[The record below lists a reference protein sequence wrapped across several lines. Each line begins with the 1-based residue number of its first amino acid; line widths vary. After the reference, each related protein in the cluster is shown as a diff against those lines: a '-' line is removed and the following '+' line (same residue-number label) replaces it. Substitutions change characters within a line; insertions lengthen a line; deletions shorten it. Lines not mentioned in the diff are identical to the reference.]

1 MKVLKWLLIL
11 VIIAVVIFALF
22 KGFTGKEESAV
33 RFVEVMRG
41 TIERQAVAT
50 GTIGPEFEVAVKP
63 QISGIIGEVFKR
75 MGEKVKVGDPLVK
88 VKPNPTPFNSVAA
101 KRSVEA
107 AKLSEERAIEF
118 RDRQNFLSKIM
129 SVMMGKKE
137 MERQYEQARLGR
149 VQAEEQLELLKEGK
163 VIMDDEVIDSVVTSP
178 IDGYILERN
187 VNIGDPV
194 DALGSRSGGTVLCLL
209 ADMDTL
215 VFRGTVDEI
224 DVGHLAEGME
234 ARIQVGALPECL
246 LNGTVDEISLK
257 AQLRNNATVFE
268 VRLSFERPEDVVLR
282 AGYSATAN
290 ILVQKKDNIL
300 LIPERVIERRKGE
313 AFVQVLQEAAGS
325 SETRRI
331 ETGLSDGIMTE
342 VISGLDE
349 GQRVLE
355 RTYEEIK

>member
-1 MKVLKWLLIL
+1 MKVWKWLFFLLI
-11 VIIAVVIFALF
+11 ATVVVFALF
-22 KGFTGKEESAV
+22 KGLAGKEESEV
-33 RFVEVMRG
+33 RFVEVTRG
-41 TIERQAVAT
+41 AIERQAVAT

-63 QISGIIGEVFKR
+63 QISGIVGEVFRR
-75 MGEKVKVGDPLVK
+75 MGEKVKVGDSLVK

-107 AKLSEERAIEF
+107 AKLNEERAMEF

-149 VQAEEQLELLKEGK
+149 VQAEEQLELLEQGK
-163 VIMDDEVIDSVVTSP
+163 VVMDDEVIDSVVTSP
-178 IDGYILERN
+178 IDGYILERR

-194 DALGSRSGGTVLCLL
+194 DALGSRNGGTVLCIL

-224 DVGHLAEGME
+224 DVGHLKEGME
-234 ARIQVGALPECL
+234 ARIQVGALPECML
-246 LNGTVDEISLK
+246 EGTLDEISLK
-257 AQLRNNATVFE
+257 GQMRNNATVFE
-268 VRLSFERPEDVVLR
+268 VRISFERPEDVVLR

-300 LIPERVIERRKGE
+300 LLPERVIERKNGE
-313 AFVQVLQEAAGS
+313 AFVRILKELAGGG
-325 SETRRI
+325 ETRQI

-355 RTYEEIK
+355 RTYEEIE

>member
-1 MKVLKWLLIL
+1 MKVWKWLIVL
-11 VIIAVVIFALF
+11 VIVAVVVFALF
-22 KGFTGKEESAV
+22 KGFAGQEESEF
-33 RFVEVMRG
+33 RFVEVTRG
-41 TIERQAVAT
+41 TIERQARAT

-63 QISGIIGEVFKR
+63 QISGIVSGVFKR
-75 MGEKVKVGDPLVK
+75 MGERVKIGDPLVK

-107 AKLSEERAIEF
+107 AKLNEERAMEF
-118 RDRQNFLSKIM
+118 RDRQNFLAKIM
-129 SVMMGKKE
+129 ALMMGKKE

-149 VQAEEQLELLKEGK
+149 VQAEEQLELLEEGK

-178 IDGYILERN
+178 IDGYILERR
-187 VNIGDPV
+187 VHIGDPV
-194 DALGSRSGGTVLCLL
+194 DALGSRNGGTVLCIL
-209 ADMDTL
+209 ADMDML

-224 DVGHLAEGME
+224 DVGHLKEGME

-246 LNGTVDEISLK
+246 LDGTLDEISLK
-257 AQLRNNATVFE
+257 AQQRNNSTVFE
-268 VRLSFERPEDVVLR
+268 VRLSFERPEEVVLR

-300 LIPERVIERRKGE
+300 LIPERVIERRNGE
-313 AFVQVLQEAAGS
+313 AFVRVLKEPGGS
-325 SETRRI
+325 GETKQI

-355 RTYEEIK
+355 RTYEEIE

>member
-11 VIIAVVIFALF
+11 VIVAVVVFALF
-22 KGFTGKEESAV
+22 KGFAGQEESEV
-33 RFVEVMRG
+33 RFVEVTRG
-41 TIERQAVAT
+41 RIERQAVAT

-63 QISGIIGEVFKR
+63 QISGIIGQVFKR

-107 AKLSEERAIEF
+107 AKLNEERAMEF

-129 SVMMGKKE
+129 SLMMGRKE

-149 VQAEEQLELLKEGK
+149 VQAEEQLELLEEGK
-163 VIMDDEVIDSVVTSP
+163 VIMDEEVIDSVVTSP
-178 IDGYILERN
+178 IDGYILERR

-194 DALGSRSGGTVLCLL
+194 DALGSRNGGTVLCIL

-224 DVGHLAEGME
+224 DVGHLKEGME

-246 LNGTVDEISLK
+246 LNGTLDEISLK

-290 ILVQKKDNIL
+290 ILVQNKENIL
-300 LIPERVIERRKGE
+300 LIPERVIERRNGE
-313 AFVQVLQEAAGS
+313 AFVRIMKEPGGS
-325 SETRRI
+325 GESIKI
-331 ETGLSDGIMTE
+331 ETGLSDGLMTE
-342 VISGLDE
+342 VISGLAE

-355 RTYEEIK
+355 RTYEEIE

>member
-1 MKVLKWLLIL
+1 MKVWKWLFIL
-11 VIIAVVIFALF
+11 VVVVIVLFAVF
-22 KGFTGKEESAV
+22 KGFAGKEESEI
-33 RFVEVMRG
+33 RFVQVARG
-41 TIERQAVAT
+41 SIERQAVAT
-50 GTIGPEFEVAVKP
+50 GTIGPEFEVEVKP
-63 QISGIIGEVFKR
+63 QISGIIGQVYKR

-88 VKPNPTPFNSVAA
+88 VKPNPTPFSSVSA

-107 AKLSEERAIEF
+107 AKLNEERAMEF
-118 RDRQNFLSKIM
+118 RDKQNILSKIM
-129 SVMMGKKE
+129 SLMLGRKE

-149 VQAEEQLELLKEGK
+149 VQAEEQLELLEEGK

-178 IDGYILERN
+178 INGYILERL

-194 DALGSRSGGTVLCLL
+194 DALGSRNGGTVLCIL
-209 ADMDTL
+209 ADMDKL

-224 DVGHLAEGME
+224 DVGHLKEGME
-234 ARIQVGALPECL
+234 ARIQVGALPECML
-246 LNGTVDEISLK
+246 EGTLDEISLK
-257 AQLRNNATVFE
+257 GQLRNNATVFK
-268 VRLSFERPEDVVLR
+268 VRLTFERPEEVVLR

-300 LIPERVIERRKGE
+300 LLPERVIERRNAQ
-313 AFVQVLQEAAGS
+313 AFVRVLKEPGGIT
-325 SETRRI
+325 ETRQI

-342 VISGLDE
+342 VVTGLDE

>member
-1 MKVLKWLLIL
+1 MKVLKWLIVL
-11 VIIAVVIFALF
+11 VIAAVVVFALF
-22 KGFTGKEESAV
+22 KGLAGKEESEV
-33 RFVEVMRG
+33 RFVEVTRG

-75 MGEKVKVGDPLVK
+75 MGEKVKIGDPLVK

-107 AKLSEERAIEF
+107 AKLNEERAMEF

-149 VQAEEQLELLKEGK
+149 VQAEERLDLLKEGK
-163 VIMDDEVIDSVVTSP
+163 VVMDDEVIDSVVTSP
-178 IDGYILERN
+178 IDGYILERK

-194 DALGSRSGGTVLCLL
+194 DALGSRNGGTVLCIL

-257 AQLRNNATVFE
+257 AQLKNNATVFE
-268 VRLSFERPEDVVLR
+268 VRLSFGRPEDVVLR

-290 ILVQKKDNIL
+290 ILVQNKDNIL
-300 LIPERVIERRKGE
+300 VLPERVIERRKGE
-313 AFVQVLQEAAGS
+313 AFVEVLKEPAGS
-325 SETRRI
+325 SETIKI
-331 ETGLSDGIMTE
+331 ETGLSDGLMTE

-355 RTYEEIK
+355 RTYEEIE